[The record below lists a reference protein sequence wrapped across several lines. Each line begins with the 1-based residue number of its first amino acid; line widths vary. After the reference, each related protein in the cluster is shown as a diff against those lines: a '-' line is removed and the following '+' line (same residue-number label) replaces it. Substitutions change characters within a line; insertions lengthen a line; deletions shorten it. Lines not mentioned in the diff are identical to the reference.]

1 MKKDS
6 KLKDFDA
13 LRSFKIVDNSKRIQ
27 IIKLSPNAMRASVN
41 NAISNLKLMTGLSIT
56 KKLVQNALYEIGF
69 YDPDKS
75 TE

>member
-6 KLKDFDA
+6 KLI
-13 LRSFKIVDNSKRIQ
+13 RSFKIVDNSKSIQ

-41 NAISNLKLMTGLSIT
+41 NAISNLLKLMTGLSIT

-75 TE
+75 TA